1 MWTVFFVFVFLEYPT
16 LTILFLYNGVQ
27 QRLSLKL
34 PLTINKF
41 FEPTEMNSEAFF
53 TRWKNLSG
61 LVA

>member
-1 MWTVFFVFVFLEYPT
+1 MGVSFFFSKTEYPT

-61 LVA
+61 